1 MTTPAI
7 DNKPTLAPHLRDVWD
22 CFHELHGDR
31 HTSGMGGVGALP
43 FTAID
48 RWSVRAGITDPDEF
62 ETFNALLRAMDAT
75 YLEHLA
81 DIAKQRRSKHGDT
94 PANP

>member
-1 MTTPAI
+1 MR
-7 DNKPTLAPHLRDVWD
+7 HVWD

-31 HTSGMGGVGALP
+31 HTGAMGGVGALP

-48 RWSVRAGITDPDEF
+48 RWAIRFGITDPDEF
-62 ETFNALLRAMDAT
+62 DAFNTLLRVMDAA

-81 DIAKQRRSKHGDT
+81 EKAKPKSKPHGHS
-94 PANP
+94 